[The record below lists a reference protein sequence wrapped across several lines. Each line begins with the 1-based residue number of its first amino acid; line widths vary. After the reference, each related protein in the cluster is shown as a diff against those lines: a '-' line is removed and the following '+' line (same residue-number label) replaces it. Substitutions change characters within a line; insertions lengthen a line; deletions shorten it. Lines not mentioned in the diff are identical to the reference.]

1 MLPYKS
7 EPKDRTGRDR
17 EHAIFGT
24 DRIPYTF
31 NHVSNF
37 CRLPIVNFSFQILMG
52 GGGGGNNE
60 GLFQRSFSN
69 LCGPPEASFLSKHN
83 MVTIIVGI
91 MIEVLRILKIR
102 PLY

>member
-1 MLPYKS
+1 MFL
-7 EPKDRTGRDR
+7 
-17 EHAIFGT
+17 IFA
-24 DRIPYTF
+24 D
-31 NHVSNF
+31 
-37 CRLPIVNFSFQILMG
+37 LPIVNFSFQIPTG
-52 GGGGGNNE
+52 GDNE

-83 MVTIIVGI
+83 AVTVKVGI